1 MGVFFAVMKMFWNG
15 TEVWLY
21 LTVKVPNAT
30 ESFTSKLLMVCCVNF
45 TAFKTR
51 HKVRNAEIQRINPG
65 SGTSNE

>member
-51 HKVRNAEIQRINPG
+51 HR
-65 SGTSNE
+65 